1 MKDTIM
7 TASEI
12 FTPFQDQFF
21 SQRMNQVFNTKV
33 SKIHANESEPPV
45 RHWLRLAGQLN

>member
-1 MKDTIM
+1 M
-7 TASEI
+7 TTLQI

-33 SKIHANESEPPV
+33 STYYTNESEPPV
-45 RHWLRLAGQLN
+45 RHWLRFAGQL